1 MTTFDTKDQMQ
12 IVRRAL
18 ERIASVSD
26 PDGRIMVSV
35 PVMYPS
41 GATSTVEVQI
51 NQDNCWV
58 SDQGFGFVEAEYLG
72 ATEYYPKAARDAAE
86 AYGVQF
92 DGSAVFALWV
102 PKSRIEAA
110 IVCVSNASNRAASEA
125 IRVASE
131 KKSSRRNDEIFER
144 ITSIFGPQIVAKSA
158 EIRGRHVAWPAHNVV
173 SFPDRHQAV
182 FEYMTRHSN
191 SASSKFFMFSDLK
204 QADENMSLNAVV
216 ANVSSLDAKAQMVG
230 DVANIISIDST
241 EDSYR
246 RYARAA

>member
-1 MTTFDTKDQMQ
+1 MENLEQRRPRDALLTTFDTTDQMQ

-51 NQDNCWV
+51 NRGKCWV
-58 SDQGFGFVEAEYLG
+58 SDQGFGLVEAEYLG

-92 DGSAVFALWV
+92 DGNAVFALWV
-102 PKSRIEAA
+102 PISRIEAA

-131 KKSSRRNDEIFER
+131 QKSSRRNDEIFER
-144 ITSIFGPQIVAKSA
+144 S
-158 EIRGRHVAWPAHNVV
+158 
-173 SFPDRHQAV
+173 
-182 FEYMTRHSN
+182 TRI
-191 SASSKFFMFSDLK
+191 
-204 QADENMSLNAVV
+204 MSLVRKV
-216 ANVSSLDAKAQMVG
+216 LLFLTK
-230 DVANIISIDST
+230 T
-241 EDSYR
+241 F
-246 RYARAA
+246 